1 MAKKRII
8 LLADRTNK
16 SIALIAAS
24 LETHLVD
31 VVEFVGDD
39 LQTQCDGAIAIG
51 GDGTLIQYGPLLA
64 KANIPLIGVNSGRLG
79 FLATFDAE
87 SLIEHRQRVFSDTAE
102 LISVMLLEICV
113 DGEEPMIAMNEAMI
127 AAGHP
132 FRILE
137 FDLAI
142 NAIDAPTF
150 RGDGMIV
157 STPIGSTA
165 HNVSAGGPIVDPT
178 SKVIVFT
185 PVVAHSLAVRPVV
198 LANDAFVKITLRKAN
213 EGTSLIID
221 GQVKCHIKEGSQIT
235 AKQADDT
242 LSIVL
247 NPSNTFWN
255 TLVDKLHW
263 AAPPELTEKTDS
275 L

>member
-8 LLADRTNK
+8 LLADRTNE
-16 SIALIAAS
+16 SIASIAD
-24 LETHLVD
+24 LLVTHLVD

-39 LQTQCDGAIAIG
+39 LQTPCDGAIAIG
-51 GDGTLIQYGPLLA
+51 GDGTLIHYGPLLA
-64 KANIPLIGVNSGRLG
+64 KLNIPLIGVNSGRLG

-87 SLIEHRQRVFSDTAE
+87 SLIDYRNEVFSDSAKLT
-102 LISVMLLEICV
+102 SVMLLEICV
-113 DGEEPMIAMNEAMI
+113 DGGEPMIAMNEAMI

-137 FDLAI
+137 FDLSI
-142 NAIDAPTF
+142 NDIDAPTF

-165 HNVSAGGPIVDPT
+165 HNVSAGGPIVDPA
-178 SKVIVFT
+178 SSVIVFT
-185 PVVAHSLAVRPVV
+185 PVAAHSLAVRPVV
-198 LANDAFVKITLRKAN
+198 LAHDATIKITLRKAN
-213 EGTSLIID
+213 EGTSLIVD
-221 GQVKCHIKEGSQIT
+221 GQVKCHIKEGTQIT
-235 AKQADDT
+235 AKQASDA

-247 NPSNTFWN
+247 NPSNTYWN

-263 AAPPELTEKTDS
+263 AAPPELIEKTDS

>member
-8 LLADRTNK
+8 LLADRTNETIA
-16 SIALIAAS
+16 SIADS
-24 LETHLVD
+24 LETQLTD
-31 VVEFVGDD
+31 VVEYVGDD
-39 LQTQCDGAIAIG
+39 LHTPCDGAIAIG
-51 GDGTLIQYGPLLA
+51 GDGTLIHYGPLLA
-64 KANIPLIGVNSGRLG
+64 KENIPLIGVNSGRLG
-79 FLATFDAE
+79 FLATFDVD
-87 SLIEHRQRVFSDTAE
+87 SLIQHRNEVFSDTAKS
-102 LISVMLLEICV
+102 ISVILLEISV
-113 DGEEPMIAMNEAMI
+113 DGEEPMVAMNEAMI

-137 FDLAI
+137 FDLSI
-142 NAIDAPTF
+142 NGIDAPTF

-178 SKVIVFT
+178 SRVIVFT
-185 PVVAHSLAVRPVV
+185 PVAAHSLAVRPVV
-198 LANDAFVKITLRKAN
+198 LADDASIKVTLCKAN

-221 GQVKCHIKEGSQIT
+221 GQVKCHIKEGTKIT
-235 AKQADDT
+235 TKRASDT

-247 NPSNTFWN
+247 NPSNTYWN

-263 AAPPELTEKTDS
+263 APPELIEITDS